1 MIVVDVSCSPIG
13 FVRSSQPFSWQSPE
27 WHRLDMKIFQP
38 HRHEKLNEK
47 CQVSKRVFHFD
58 IRVEILLFS
67 SRTRCSGFV
76 FTRNKQME
84 EEEKQYDWVILFRGK
99 KFFSCRLRIRSG
111 KKAKGNLHRWD
122 EREGRRALLN
132 IIEKTCCINDFPRLS
147 SHRCCFL
154 IYYFCQS
161 AKGSTNNSELRQC
174 RVARAKLCLRDLL
187 RWWAL
192 AGCSIRKFA
201 CLLVDYANLITAVY
215 YF

>member
-1 MIVVDVSCSPIG
+1 MAIPRVTSARHENFSTPSPWKTQWKVSSVKARFPFWHPGGNFTVFFTHTLFG
-13 FVRSSQPFSWQSPE
+13 FCFYSKQAKGRRGETIRLSDFVSRKKVLLLSPE
-27 WHRLDMKIFQP
+27 NPQR
-38 HRHEKLNEK
+38 
-47 CQVSKRVFHFD
+47 
-58 IRVEILLFS
+58 
-67 SRTRCSGFV
+67 
-76 FTRNKQME
+76 E
-84 EEEKQYDWVILFRGK
+84 E
-99 KFFSCRLRIRSG
+99 
-111 KKAKGNLHRWD
+111 AKGNLHRWD

-154 IYYFCQS
+154 IYYFWQS
-161 AKGSTNNSELRQC
+161 AKGSTDNSELRQC

-187 RWWAL
+187 WWWAL